1 MDSVMPDLVRLNMVV
16 LDRCSSFLTLVSTI
30 LHVIFFKKS

>member
-16 LDRCSSFLTLVSTI
+16 LDRCSSFLTLVSAI
-30 LHVIFFKKS
+30 LYVTFF